1 MNDDYKKSILDYET
15 NDGIEISSLIAVL
28 KNHFRLFGA
37 TVISVTF
44 ISIIYSLLLSPVYQ
58 AEVIAI
64 PAEKTSSIGSLTSSF
79 SGIASIAGID
89 LPSGPAD
96 DIQTSIAI
104 AESKKFN
111 ILFVN
116 QENLLPILFKEDW
129 DEDEESWIENEPPS
143 DLSAQARMRTHYSI
157 GYDKRDGIVIFTMNW
172 DDPNLAAKYANQ
184 FVSAINNYIRNDEIL
199 EAEKSI
205 DYLKKEIKKTTL
217 VDIKNVLNSLI
228 QEQLQ
233 TIMLANVR
241 EDYAFKIID
250 PAMVPKSK
258 IKPQRRQIV
267 ILGFILGLIIGA
279 FVIAIRENQKTIISI
294 FK

>member
-1 MNDDYKKSILDYET
+1 MDKKESILDFESEKV
-15 NDGIEISSLIAVL
+15 DGVEISAIINSL
-28 KNHFRLFGA
+28 KNNAKLFSGV
-37 TVISVTF
+37 VISATSLSVIYALLVTPIF
-44 ISIIYSLLLSPVYQ
+44 Q
-58 AEVIAI
+58 AEVVAI
-64 PAEKTSSIGSLTSSF
+64 PADESASIGSLSSSF

-111 ILFVN
+111 IIFVN
-116 QENLLPILFKEDW
+116 QENILPILFKEDW
-129 DEDEESWIENEPPS
+129 NEDTQSWKEDAPS
-143 DLSAQARMRTHYSI
+143 DLSAQARMKSHYSI
-157 GYDKRDGIVIFTMNW
+157 GYDKRDGIVTFTMNW
-172 DDPNLAAKYANQ
+172 DDPKLAAKYANS
-184 FVSAINNYIRNDEIL
+184 FVSSINNYIRDDEIL

-205 DYLKKEIKKTTL
+205 DYLKKEIEKTTL

-241 EDYAFKIID
+241 EDYAFKVID
-250 PAMVPKSK
+250 PAMVPKTK

-267 ILGFILGLIIGA
+267 ILGFIFGLILASLIV
-279 FVIAIRENQKTIISI
+279 FIRENEDSI
-294 FK
+294 VKLFK

>member
-1 MNDDYKKSILDYET
+1 MNESKSILDYES
-15 NDGIEISSLIAVL
+15 NDGIEISTIIAIFK
-28 KNHFRLFGA
+28 KNIKLFVA
-37 TVISVTF
+37 SIASITF
-44 ISIIYSLLLSPVYQ
+44 LSIIYSLLITPVYQ

-64 PAEKTSSIGSLTSSF
+64 PAEKSSSLGSITSSF
-79 SGIASIAGID
+79 SGLASIAGID

-96 DIQTSIAI
+96 DIQTTIAI
-104 AESKKFN
+104 ADSKKFN

-116 QENLLPILFKEDW
+116 QQNLLPVLFKEDW
-129 DEDEESWIENEPPS
+129 DEDTKSWIDNEPPS
-143 DLSAQARMRTHYSI
+143 ELSAQARMRAQYSI
-157 GYDKRDGIVIFTMNW
+157 GYDKRDGIVSFTMNW
-172 DDPNLAAKYANQ
+172 DNPEMAAKYANK
-184 FVSAINNYIRNDEIL
+184 FVSSINNYIRDDEIL

-205 DYLKKEIKKTTL
+205 EYLKKEIEKTTL

-250 PAMVPKSK
+250 PAMVPKTR

-267 ILGFILGLIIGA
+267 ILGFIFGLIFGSFLI
-279 FVIAIRENQKTIISI
+279 FIKENQNNIVS
-294 FK
+294 FFR

>member
-1 MNDDYKKSILDYET
+1 
-15 NDGIEISSLIAVL
+15 
-28 KNHFRLFGA
+28 
-37 TVISVTF
+37 
-44 ISIIYSLLLSPVYQ
+44 
-58 AEVIAI
+58 
-64 PAEKTSSIGSLTSSF
+64 
-79 SGIASIAGID
+79 
-89 LPSGPAD
+89 
-96 DIQTSIAI
+96 
-104 AESKKFN
+104 
-111 ILFVN
+111 
-116 QENLLPILFKEDW
+116 
-129 DEDEESWIENEPPS
+129 
-143 DLSAQARMRTHYSI
+143 MRTHYSI

-267 ILGFILGLIIGA
+267 ILGFILGLIIGT
-279 FVIAIRENQKTIISI
+279 FVIAIRENKKTIISI